1 MNKNEI
7 RTLSNTIHKNKL
19 KRIKDLIIRP
29 DTIKFLRGKHRQK
42 ALRHKSQQR
51 LVLPRI
57 MTIQTKINQ
66 WDLIKHRHFCT
77 AKETIKKTK
86 SRSSHRGAVVNESD
100 WEP

>member
-66 WDLIKHRHFCT
+66 WDLNKHRHFCP
-77 AKETIKKTK
+77 AKETINKTK
-86 SRSSHRGAVVNESD
+86 SRSSRRGAVVNESD